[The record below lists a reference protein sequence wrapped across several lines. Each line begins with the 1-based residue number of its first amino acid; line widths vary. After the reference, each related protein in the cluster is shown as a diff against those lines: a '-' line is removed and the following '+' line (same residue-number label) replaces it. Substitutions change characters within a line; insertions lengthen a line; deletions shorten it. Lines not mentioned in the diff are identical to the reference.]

1 MKKINPNKN
10 IIIALIIVL
19 IVVTVLSLTIAQRA
33 TAKKSNVVQSVI
45 NDTIAFVDKAIQA
58 PVSWVENTVD
68 AVQDLAST
76 YKENQQLKEKLDSY
90 EELSQ
95 ANKNSEREIANLK
108 EQLALNTTLSSYEK
122 VTANVI
128 SRSPDSWQDYLVID
142 KGSKDGIEANMS
154 VMAKKGLI
162 GRVIEVNR
170 SSSKVELL
178 SSENQTSNHYPV
190 RISTDS
196 GELFGLLK
204 GYDEDKNALV
214 VEQVT
219 GSATFA
225 KGDVVQTSGLGGN
238 SPADLAVGTVLEA
251 QSDDFGLDKKLY
263 VQPYADMYDLSVVT
277 VIKRTVGE

>member
-19 IVVTVLSLTIAQRA
+19 IVVTVLSLTIAHRA

-45 NDTIAFVDKAIQA
+45 NDAIAFVDKAIQA

-76 YKENQQLKEKLDSY
+76 YKENQQLKAKLDSY

-142 KGSKDGIEANMS
+142 KGSKDGIGANMS

>member
-45 NDTIAFVDKAIQA
+45 NDAIAFVDKAIQA

-76 YKENQQLKEKLDSY
+76 YKENQQLKAKLDSY

-225 KGDVVQTSGLGGN
+225 KGDVVRTSGLGGN

>member
-76 YKENQQLKEKLDSY
+76 YKENQQLKAKLDSY

-238 SPADLAVGTVLEA
+238 SPAYLAVGTVLEA

>member
-76 YKENQQLKEKLDSY
+76 YKENQQLKAKLDSY
-90 EELSQ
+90 EQLSQ

>member
-19 IVVTVLSLTIAQRA
+19 IVVTILSLTIAQRA
-33 TAKKSNVVQSVI
+33 TAKKSNAVQSVI

-76 YKENQQLKEKLDSY
+76 YKENQQLKAKLDSY

>member
-1 MKKINPNKN
+1 
-10 IIIALIIVL
+10 
-19 IVVTVLSLTIAQRA
+19 
-33 TAKKSNVVQSVI
+33 
-45 NDTIAFVDKAIQA
+45 
-58 PVSWVENTVD
+58 
-68 AVQDLAST
+68 
-76 YKENQQLKEKLDSY
+76 LDSY

>member
-45 NDTIAFVDKAIQA
+45 NDTISFVDKAIQA

-76 YKENQQLKEKLDSY
+76 YKENQQLKAKLDSY

>member
-1 MKKINPNKN
+1 VKKINPNKN

-76 YKENQQLKEKLDSY
+76 YKENQQLKAKLDSY

>member
-45 NDTIAFVDKAIQA
+45 NDAIAFVDKAIQA

-76 YKENQQLKEKLDSY
+76 YKENQQLKAKLDSY

-219 GSATFA
+219 GSATFG

-238 SPADLAVGTVLEA
+238 SPAYLAVGTVLEA

>member
-45 NDTIAFVDKAIQA
+45 NDAIAFVDKAIQA

-76 YKENQQLKEKLDSY
+76 YKENQQLKAKLDSY

-238 SPADLAVGTVLEA
+238 SPAYLAVGTVLEA

>member
-19 IVVTVLSLTIAQRA
+19 IIVTVLSLTIAQRA

-76 YKENQQLKEKLDSY
+76 YKENQQLKAKLDSY

>member
-76 YKENQQLKEKLDSY
+76 YKENQQLKAKLDSY

-196 GELFGLLK
+196 GDLFGLLK

>member
-33 TAKKSNVVQSVI
+33 TAKKSNAVQSVI
-45 NDTIAFVDKAIQA
+45 NDAIAFVDKAIQA

-76 YKENQQLKEKLDSY
+76 YKENQQLKAKLDSY
-90 EELSQ
+90 EQLSQ

-108 EQLALNTTLSSYEK
+108 QQLALNNTLSSYEK

-225 KGDVVQTSGLGGN
+225 KGDVVKTSGLGGN

>member
-19 IVVTVLSLTIAQRA
+19 VVVTVLSLTIAQRA
-33 TAKKSNVVQSVI
+33 TAKKTNGVQSFV
-45 NDTIAFVDKAIQA
+45 NDTVAFVDKVIQA
-58 PVSWVENTVD
+58 PVTWVGNTVD
-68 AVQDLAST
+68 AVQDLVST
-76 YKENQQLKEKLDSY
+76 YKENQQLKAKLDSY

-95 ANKNSEREIANLK
+95 ANKNNEREIANLK
-108 EQLALNTTLSSYEK
+108 EQLSLNTTLSSYEK

-128 SRSPDSWQDYLVID
+128 SRSPDSWQDYLIID
-142 KGSKDGIEANMS
+142 KGSKDGIKANMS

-170 SSSKVELL
+170 ASSKVELL
-178 SSENQTSNHYPV
+178 SSENQTSNHFPV
-190 RISTDS
+190 RISTAK

-204 GYDEDKNALV
+204 GYDQEKNALV

-219 GSATFA
+219 GTAAFA

-263 VQPYADMYDLSVVT
+263 VQPYAEMYDLSVVT

>member
-1 MKKINPNKN
+1 VKKINPNKN

-45 NDTIAFVDKAIQA
+45 NDAIAFVDKAIQA

-76 YKENQQLKEKLDSY
+76 YKENQQLKAKLDSY

-219 GSATFA
+219 GSATFG

-263 VQPYADMYDLSVVT
+263 VQPYADMYDLSIVT

>member
-33 TAKKSNVVQSVI
+33 TAKKSNAVQSVI

-76 YKENQQLKEKLDSY
+76 YKENQQLKAKLDSY

-108 EQLALNTTLSSYEK
+108 QQLALNTTLSSYEK

>member
-1 MKKINPNKN
+1 VKKINPNKN

-33 TAKKSNVVQSVI
+33 TAKKSNAVQSVI
-45 NDTIAFVDKAIQA
+45 NDAIAFVDKAIQA

-76 YKENQQLKEKLDSY
+76 YKENQQLKAKLDSY
-90 EELSQ
+90 EQLSQ

-108 EQLALNTTLSSYEK
+108 QQLALNNTLSSYEK

>member
-1 MKKINPNKN
+1 VKKINPNKN

-45 NDTIAFVDKAIQA
+45 NDAIAFVDKAIQA

-76 YKENQQLKEKLDSY
+76 YKENQQLKAKLDSY

>member
-33 TAKKSNVVQSVI
+33 TAKKSNAVQSVI
-45 NDTIAFVDKAIQA
+45 NDAIAFVDKAIQA

-76 YKENQQLKEKLDSY
+76 YKENQQLKAKLDSY
-90 EELSQ
+90 EQLSQ

-108 EQLALNTTLSSYEK
+108 QQLALNNTLSSYEK

>member
-45 NDTIAFVDKAIQA
+45 NDAIAIVDKAIQA

-76 YKENQQLKEKLDSY
+76 YKENQQLKAKLDSY

>member
-76 YKENQQLKEKLDSY
+76 YKENQQLKAKLDSY

>member
-76 YKENQQLKEKLDSY
+76 YKENQQLKAKLDSY
-90 EELSQ
+90 EQLSQ

-108 EQLALNTTLSSYEK
+108 QQLALNNTLSSYEK

>member
-33 TAKKSNVVQSVI
+33 TAKKSNAVQSVI
-45 NDTIAFVDKAIQA
+45 NDAIAFVDKAIQA

-76 YKENQQLKEKLDSY
+76 YKENQQLKAKLDSY
-90 EELSQ
+90 EQLSQ

-108 EQLALNTTLSSYEK
+108 QQLALNNTLSSYEK

-219 GSATFA
+219 GSVTFA
-225 KGDVVQTSGLGGN
+225 KGDVVKTSGLGGN

>member
-45 NDTIAFVDKAIQA
+45 NDAIAFVDKAIQA

-76 YKENQQLKEKLDSY
+76 YKENQQLKAKLDSY

>member
-33 TAKKSNVVQSVI
+33 TAKKSNAVQSVI
-45 NDTIAFVDKAIQA
+45 NDAIAFVDKAIQA

-76 YKENQQLKEKLDSY
+76 YKENQQLKAKLDSY
-90 EELSQ
+90 EQLSQ

>member
-76 YKENQQLKEKLDSY
+76 YKENQQLKAKLDSY

-196 GELFGLLK
+196 GKLFGLLK

>member
-1 MKKINPNKN
+1 VKKINPNKN

-45 NDTIAFVDKAIQA
+45 NDAIAFVDKAIQA

-76 YKENQQLKEKLDSY
+76 YKENQQLKAKLDSY

-238 SPADLAVGTVLEA
+238 SPAYLAVGTVLEA

>member
-76 YKENQQLKEKLDSY
+76 YKENQQLKAKLDSY

-238 SPADLAVGTVLEA
+238 SPADLAIGTVLEA

>member
-33 TAKKSNVVQSVI
+33 TVKKSNVVQSVI

-76 YKENQQLKEKLDSY
+76 YKENQQLKAKLDSY

>member
-33 TAKKSNVVQSVI
+33 TAKKSNAVQSVI
-45 NDTIAFVDKAIQA
+45 NDAIAFVDKAIQA

-76 YKENQQLKEKLDSY
+76 YKENQQLKAKLDSY
-90 EELSQ
+90 EQLSQ

-108 EQLALNTTLSSYEK
+108 QQLALNNTLSSYEK

-204 GYDEDKNALV
+204 GFDEDKNALV

>member
-76 YKENQQLKEKLDSY
+76 YKENQQLKAKLDSY

-95 ANKNSEREIANLK
+95 ANKNSKREIANLK